1 MAFSPTELGLV
12 DLNGLVTTADLLRA
26 AVQVYQQCL
35 SAEHTPIRDR
45 VITEVIFVL
54 DLVGRFAAKDV
65 RKVQNLLER
74 EVTVVKPWSLPYWR
88 RPGANFSRDSPTTSA
103 PETTWNIEFCI
114 PGHIMTAAVS
124 TLLEIKPTSFG
135 NWMPV
140 AWSLNTNV
148 RKFLFSSPEC
158 PTENSRNMLWGRTA
172 SGWVFLNSPEWTK

>member
-74 EVTVVKPWSLPYWR
+74 EVTVVKP
-88 RPGANFSRDSPTTSA
+88 
-103 PETTWNIEFCI
+103 
-114 PGHIMTAAVS
+114 
-124 TLLEIKPTSFG
+124 
-135 NWMPV
+135 
-140 AWSLNTNV
+140 
-148 RKFLFSSPEC
+148 
-158 PTENSRNMLWGRTA
+158 
-172 SGWVFLNSPEWTK
+172 